1 MKILLVQTSFLGDTI
16 LSTPLISGI
25 KALYPDA
32 DLWVMTTPLASKLVV
47 RDPLVSG
54 VLAYDKRGK
63 ESGLSGLLRMR
74 HRIRAIAFDRVYSLH
89 RSFRTSILLW
99 LCGIPVRIGCENARL
114 SFLYH
119 KTRKRNAKDH
129 NVIRD
134 LSLLSG
140 EVPIESLETD
150 LRLFA
155 PARNELD
162 KETISSLPQP
172 GGYVVLVPG
181 SAWETKMWDWRGY
194 RKVARFLLRR
204 GLDVVLLGGPMDT
217 EVSAKVAWGTEV
229 IDLTGKTD
237 IAETMYIVKNARLIV
252 CNDSMALHMASGFKV
267 PNVAIFCA
275 TSPRFGFGPW
285 KNRAV
290 VVEKKDLACRPC
302 RRHGGRSCPTG
313 TEACMKDL
321 SPDEVIG
328 AIKSLLDIE

>member
-1 MKILLVQTSFLGDTI
+1 MPSVKLSVAIITLNEETNIGRCIDSVAQVADEIVVVDSF
-16 LSTPLISGI
+16 S
-25 KALYPDA
+25 
-32 DLWVMTTPLASKLVV
+32 V
-47 RDPLVSG
+47 
-54 VLAYDKRGK
+54 DKTK
-63 ESGLSGLLRMR
+63 EIGLSGLLRMR
-74 HRIRAIAFDRVYSLH
+74 QRIRAMAFDRVYSLH

-99 LCGIPVRIGCENARL
+99 LCRIPVRIGCENARL

-140 EVPIESLETD
+140 KIPIESLETD

-162 KETISSLPQP
+162 KEIISSLPQP

-194 RKVARFLLRR
+194 LEVARFLLRR
-204 GLDVVLLGGPMDT
+204 GLDVVLLGGSMDT
-217 EVSAKVAWGTEV
+217 EVSAKVAGGTEV

-252 CNDSMALHMASGFKV
+252 CNDSMALHMASAFKV

-275 TSPRFGFGPW
+275 TSPQFGFGPW

-328 AIKSLLDIE
+328 AIKGLLNIE